1 MTGEET
7 DGAKAQNAIVLVND
21 GEETETARL
30 VKQWQEEGDSTGIY
44 TPKVLGEALALRG
57 QKLVN
62 LENELQSQLAKL
74 KTDERVI
81 EHMLAQRK

>member
-30 VKQWQEEGDSTGIY
+30 VKQWQEEADCTGIY

>member
-30 VKQWQEEGDSTGIY
+30 VKQWQEEAACTGIY

-57 QKLVN
+57 QTLVN

>member
-30 VKQWQEEGDSTGIY
+30 VKQWQEEGDCTGIY